1 MAIDDFGDLG
11 DSVCRKY
18 RSFDIGD
25 RRYEAIS
32 PIEAIPSW
40 HMANAYRYIYIESIL
55 AISHIS
61 HWLYSINQYWLMAIA
76 YVVSI
81 S

>member
-32 PIEAIPSW
+32 PIEATSSW
-40 HMANAYRYIYIESIL
+40 HMA
-55 AISHIS
+55 ISHII
-61 HWLYSINQYWLMAIA
+61 HWLYSINQYWLLAIA